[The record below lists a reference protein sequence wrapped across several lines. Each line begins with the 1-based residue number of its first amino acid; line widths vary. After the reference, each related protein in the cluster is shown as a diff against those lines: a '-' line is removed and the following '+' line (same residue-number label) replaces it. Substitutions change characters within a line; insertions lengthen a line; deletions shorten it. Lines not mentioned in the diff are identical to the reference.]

1 MALYWQHNPAFLNAT
16 FVDSL
21 VSWYPYSGDR
31 RAVRVVREMLDYQLA
46 HGTSPAGW
54 AWPRVPFATSCAG
67 ERRYGRCLAGLPRR
81 FYGGI
86 ETDKV
91 GMLGLGYLLFYEL
104 TGERRFLRA
113 AVATGDALARHVRPE
128 TRRTRRGL
136 SASMRARAP
145 CWTAHSSVGSSSGPS
160 GCSTS

>member
-1 MALYWQHNPAFLNAT
+1 
-16 FVDSL
+16 
-21 VSWYPYSGDR
+21 
-31 RAVRVVREMLDYQLA
+31 MLDYQLA

-113 AVATGDALARHVRPE
+113 GVASGDALARHVRRGDATHTPWPFRVNGR
-128 TRRTRRGL
+128 TGAVLDGAVRWARR
-136 SASMRARAP
+136 RARPAARRLIEIRAGN
-145 CWTAHSSVGSSSGPS
+145 TAAYTHATLPWS
-160 GCSTS
+160 GC

>member
-1 MALYWQHNPAFLNAT
+1 MRRSTSTTRSSTAQTLRGIYWQHNPAFLNAA

-31 RAVRVVREMLDYQLA
+31 RAIGVVREMLDYQLA

-91 GMLGLGYLLFYEL
+91 GLLGLGYLQFYEL

-113 AVATGDALARHVRPE
+113 AIAAGE
-128 TRRTRRGL
+128 
-136 SASMRARAP
+136 RARTTRSP
-145 CWTAHSSVGSSSGPS
+145 G
-160 GCSTS
+160 